1 MALVALHVKD
11 NNVDKANNVK
21 GCFKYGQQSFPCI
34 VLSPKKHGQMQKFK
48 EKKCEEL
55 NKFFK
60 YF

>member
-34 VLSPKKHGQMQKFK
+34 VLSPKHDGQMQKFK
-48 EKKCEEL
+48 EKKM
-55 NKFFK
+55 
-60 YF
+60 